1 MKVRYIE
8 DTVFLWCT
16 KDKIYDVI
24 SIEYGSYRI
33 MDDEGEDY
41 LHDSCEFEI
50 VEKDNVQAKKVYYL
64 GDCETLEL
72 WDKDE
77 YDVIEIVDGMFKI
90 KDDLGREYLYSPNLF
105 EILE

>member
-33 MDDEGEDY
+33 VDDEGEDY
-41 LHDSCEFEI
+41 LHDSCGKQHLF
-50 VEKDNVQAKKVYYL
+50 KAL
-64 GDCETLEL
+64 TL
-72 WDKDE
+72 
-77 YDVIEIVDGMFKI
+77 M
-90 KDDLGREYLYSPNLF
+90 
-105 EILE
+105 

>member
-33 MDDEGEDY
+33 VDDEGEDY

-72 WDKDE
+72 WCSTE
-77 YDVIEIVDGMFKI
+77 QRTSIYG
-90 KDDLGREYLYSPNLF
+90 
-105 EILE
+105 